1 MRALEDADVVRV
13 QQIMECEAN
22 KAGLGDEVMTKE
34 YLHTVS
40 TTISTVQCVCGKL
53 SRNKYLI

>member
-34 YLHTVS
+34 YL
-40 TTISTVQCVCGKL
+40 Q
-53 SRNKYLI
+53 YLQQYLQYLQEYLRR